1 MIDVRAAGAGGPGDR
16 TADDYSLLQQIV
28 HDAPAH
34 STLYF
39 PEARYNLSATLRA
52 EFPDGSAKPLT
63 FRGERQGYPGNAYQG
78 GAHIIGNVAGPLL
91 RGVYPASSLAVIDLA
106 FANLNVLAGVGLE
119 IGGSSPCIDRVA
131 VHASQALILPE
142 NTFLASVRSI
152 TLRCSGWPAGSR
164 GVMVNGH
171 AALRDIDIVGFE
183 EAVRANGIGVD
194 IRCGRIEVNKIAFVL
209 GLKSNGTNWA
219 LNASSIDDVSLEAND
234 VAFDVYALGRSAI
247 RQVLVQGTPN
257 APSGGSKLGIR
268 LRGNGTQDCEF
279 SDIALSGSFSEATIR
294 ADAGNGVRWRGVQ
307 AGNVPSRPAWDVRGN
322 LLLMS
327 FSGCNYRLRPA
338 EAPAEHLQRAVR
350 LHALG
355 GIDYTKDQV
364 EGRNLRG
371 KLVPV
376 AEGSFS
382 KVVVFPTGKTAGAAA
397 IYQAVPTVGAG
408 TLAAGAYY
416 LIGSM
421 LTQHGE
427 TGAFGEKTVTLT
439 APENQIAVSFYGAYA
454 DAKRRLYVGRAPGVY
469 DGYLELPF
477 GSGPFVYGGQA
488 FDGVKSPVGS
498 GLAADPDTDCR
509 EPDGDYA
516 VVPSASWPTRIGVSA
531 RGTDGFTL
539 TFDTPAPAGGTVDW
553 VMVR

>member
-1 MIDVRAAGAGGPGDR
+1 MIDVFAAGAGQGS
-16 TADDYSLLQQIV
+16 TDDAPLLQGII
-28 HDAPAH
+28 DAAPAH

-39 PEARYNLSATLRA
+39 PSARYNVLSTLRA
-52 EFPDGSAKPLT
+52 EWPDGTAKALT
-63 FRGERQGYPGNAYQG
+63 FRGERQGYPGNAYLG

-91 RGVYPASSLAVIDLA
+91 RGLYPASSLAVIDMA
-106 FANLNVLAGVGLE
+106 FANLNVVEGVGLE
-119 IGGSSPCIDRVA
+119 IGGSSPCIDRIA
-131 VHASQALILPE
+131 IHATHALILPE

-164 GVMVNGH
+164 GLMVNGH
-171 AALRDIDIVGFE
+171 AAIRDFDIVGFE

-194 IRCGRIEVNKIAFVL
+194 FRCGRVEVNKTAFVL
-209 GLKSNGTNWA
+209 GRKANGDTWA

-234 VAFDVYALGRSAI
+234 VAFDVYALGRSSI
-247 RQVLVQGTPN
+247 RHIVVQGSVN
-257 APSGGSKLGIR
+257 SPSAGSKRGIR

-279 SDIALSGSFSEATIR
+279 ADIVLSGGYSEATIQ
-294 ADAGNGVRWRGVQ
+294 ADAGNGVTWQGVR
-307 AGNVPSRPAWDVRGN
+307 ADNTLARPAWDVRGN
-322 LLLMS
+322 LLGMA
-327 FSGCNYRLRPA
+327 FHGCNYRLRPTEPA
-338 EAPAEHLQRAVR
+338 AEHLQRGLR
-350 LHALG
+350 IHALG

-376 AEGSFS
+376 AEGATS
-382 KVVVFPTGKTAGAAA
+382 KAIVFPTGKTAGAGA
-397 IYQAVPTVGAG
+397 IYQATAAVGTG
-408 TLAAGAYY
+408 TLVPGTYY
-416 LIGSM
+416 LIGSL
-421 LTQHGE
+421 LTSHGE
-427 TGAFGEKTVTLT
+427 TGAFGEKAVTLV

-469 DGYLELPF
+469 DGYLEMPF

-488 FDGVKSPVGS
+488 LDGIKGPVGS

-516 VVPSASWPTRIGVSA
+516 VVPSASWPTRVGVSA